1 LPKNCL
7 PLVPIVSFVW
17 QEGPL
22 GNRNR
27 SGAAGPLAA
36 KRIIV
41 TRAPEQ
47 ASELIRALEALGAE
61 VLLLPTVG
69 FAPAEDAAELDAAL
83 AGLAQFD
90 WILFTSQNAVRFFC
104 SRWSESGRERPALGS
119 VRGRVAAVGA
129 ATARALESEGMR
141 VEYVAQTQ
149 TGESL
154 AAELRDSVRGQQ
166 VLLPR
171 SDRVDDRLP
180 SALREAGATVHEVT
194 AYRTLRPE
202 TLDPEILGGLRHAE
216 IAAIVFASPSAFHN
230 LAAFVPSAELA
241 ALSNQVQFAAIGSTT
256 ARALREAGVRV
267 AIESNDSSSAV
278 LADAIAKYYQR
289 QASTVRQA

>member
-1 LPKNCL
+1 
-7 PLVPIVSFVW
+7 
-17 QEGPL
+17 L

-47 ASELIRALEALGAE
+47 ASELIRALESLGAD

-69 FAPAEDAAELDAAL
+69 FAPAEEPAELDAAL
-83 AGLAQFD
+83 ARLADFD

-104 SRWSESGRERPALGS
+104 SRWSECGRERPALGS
-119 VRGRVAAVGA
+119 VSARVAAVGA

-202 TLDPEILGGLRHAE
+202 TVDPKILAGLRRAE

-230 LAAFVPSAELA
+230 LAAFVPSEELA

-267 AIESNDSSSAV
+267 AIESNDSSSAG

-289 QASTVRQA
+289 QASTVRHA

>member
-1 LPKNCL
+1 
-7 PLVPIVSFVW
+7 
-17 QEGPL
+17 
-22 GNRNR
+22 
-27 SGAAGPLAA
+27 
-36 KRIIV
+36 
-41 TRAPEQ
+41 
-47 ASELIRALEALGAE
+47 
-61 VLLLPTVG
+61 
-69 FAPAEDAAELDAAL
+69 
-83 AGLAQFD
+83 
-90 WILFTSQNAVRFFC
+90 
-104 SRWSESGRERPALGS
+104 
-119 VRGRVAAVGA
+119 
-129 ATARALESEGMR
+129 MR

-154 AAELRDSVRGQQ
+154 AAELRDSVRGRQ

-202 TLDPEILGGLRHAE
+202 TLDPEILARLRRAE

-267 AIESNDSSSAV
+267 AIESNDSSSAG

-289 QASTVRQA
+289 QASTVRHA